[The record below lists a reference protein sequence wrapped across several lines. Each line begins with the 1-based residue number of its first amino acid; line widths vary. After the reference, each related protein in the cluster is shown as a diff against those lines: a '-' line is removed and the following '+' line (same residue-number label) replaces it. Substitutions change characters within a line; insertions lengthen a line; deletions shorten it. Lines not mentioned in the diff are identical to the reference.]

1 MASPTYII
9 DCSCTGDIV
18 YGVVQCKGC
27 SNTSCQ
33 TCDPSGSYLD
43 ITQKRIWNTVRVPAS
58 EYVMNLG
65 SLSVYQAPNDQLL
78 KPSPNPSSLLLYS
91 GVNWNQMSDRALPA
105 NLNISKI
112 TVVPSHGNS
121 TRSSI
126 TRDRPGSMRPGGKGV
141 DIKHGSYA
149 RYLARLKG
157 KGPLRTQQVTTIGTS
172 IKNASN
178 QQQAQAI
185 AIANNVYGNK
195 TRSFGIVK
203 SGPYTGPGKAGACLC
218 LFPKRN

>member
-1 MASPTYII
+1 MATPNYIV
-9 DCSCTGDIV
+9 DCSCTGDII

-27 SNTSCQ
+27 SNAYCQ

-58 EYVMNLG
+58 EYVMNLA
-65 SLSVYQAPNDQLL
+65 SLSVYQAP
-78 KPSPNPSSLLLYS
+78 STNPKYS
-91 GVNWNQMSDRALPA
+91 NVNWNQMSDRALPA

-157 KGPLRTQQVTTIGTS
+157 KGPLRTQQVTTIGTN
-172 IKNASN
+172 IINASN

-203 SGPYTGPGKAGACLC
+203 SGPISGPGKAGACLC

>member
-65 SLSVYQAPNDQLL
+65 SLSVYQAPIPFNIDP
-78 KPSPNPSSLLLYS
+78 KYS
-91 GVNWNQMSDRALPA
+91 NVNWNQMSDRALPA
-105 NLNISKI
+105 NLDISGI

>member
-1 MASPTYII
+1 MATPNYIV
-9 DCSCTGDIV
+9 DCSCTGDII

-27 SNTSCQ
+27 SNAYCQ

-58 EYVMNLG
+58 EYVMNLA
-65 SLSVYQAPNDQLL
+65 SLSVYQAPSTDQ
-78 KPSPNPSSLLLYS
+78 KYS
-91 GVNWNQMSDRALPA
+91 NVNWNQMSDRALPA

-157 KGPLRTQQVTTIGTS
+157 KGPLRTQQVTTIGTN

>member
-1 MASPTYII
+1 MATPSYIV
-9 DCSCTGDIV
+9 DCSCTGDII

-65 SLSVYQAPNDQLL
+65 SLSVYQAPIPFNIDP
-78 KPSPNPSSLLLYS
+78 KYS
-91 GVNWNQMSDRALPA
+91 NVNWNQMSDRALPA

>member
-65 SLSVYQAPNDQLL
+65 SLSVYQAPIPFNIDP
-78 KPSPNPSSLLLYS
+78 KYS
-91 GVNWNQMSDRALPA
+91 NVNWNQMSDRALPA

-157 KGPLRTQQVTTIGTS
+157 KGPLRTQQVTTIGTN

>member
-1 MASPTYII
+1 MATPTYII

-65 SLSVYQAPNDQLL
+65 SLSVYQAPSTDP
-78 KPSPNPSSLLLYS
+78 KYS
-91 GVNWNQMSDRALPA
+91 NVNWNQMSDRALPA

-157 KGPLRTQQVTTIGTS
+157 KGPLRTQQVTTIGTN

>member
-65 SLSVYQAPNDQLL
+65 SLSVYQAPSTDP
-78 KPSPNPSSLLLYS
+78 KYS
-91 GVNWNQMSDRALPA
+91 NVNWNQMSDRALPA

-195 TRSFGIVK
+195 TRAFGIVK

>member
-1 MASPTYII
+1 MTPPNYIV
-9 DCSCTGDIV
+9 DCSCTGDII

-27 SNTSCQ
+27 SNAYCQ

-58 EYVMNLG
+58 EYVMNLA
-65 SLSVYQAPNDQLL
+65 SLSVYQAPSTDP
-78 KPSPNPSSLLLYS
+78 KYS
-91 GVNWNQMSDRALPA
+91 NVNWNQMSDRALPA

-157 KGPLRTQQVTTIGTS
+157 KGPLRTQQVTTIGTN
-172 IKNASN
+172 IINASN

-203 SGPYTGPGKAGACLC
+203 SGPTSGPGKAGACLC

>member
-1 MASPTYII
+1 MTSPTYII

-65 SLSVYQAPNDQLL
+65 SLSVYQAPSTDP
-78 KPSPNPSSLLLYS
+78 KYS
-91 GVNWNQMSDRALPA
+91 NVNWNQMSDRALPA

-141 DIKHGSYA
+141 DIKH
-149 RYLARLKG
+149 
-157 KGPLRTQQVTTIGTS
+157 
-172 IKNASN
+172 
-178 QQQAQAI
+178 
-185 AIANNVYGNK
+185 
-195 TRSFGIVK
+195 
-203 SGPYTGPGKAGACLC
+203 
-218 LFPKRN
+218 

>member
-1 MASPTYII
+1 MTSPTYII

-65 SLSVYQAPNDQLL
+65 SLSVYQAPSTDP
-78 KPSPNPSSLLLYS
+78 KYS
-91 GVNWNQMSDRALPA
+91 NVNWNQMSDRALPA

-203 SGPYTGPGKAGACLC
+203 SGPYTGPGKAGPCLC

>member
-65 SLSVYQAPNDQLL
+65 SLSVYQAPSTDP
-78 KPSPNPSSLLLYS
+78 KYS
-91 GVNWNQMSDRALPA
+91 NVNWNQMSDRALPA

-157 KGPLRTQQVTTIGTS
+157 KGPLRTQQVTTIGTN

>member
-27 SNTSCQ
+27 SNTYCQ

-58 EYVMNLG
+58 EYVMNLA
-65 SLSVYQAPNDQLL
+65 SLSVYQAPSTDP
-78 KPSPNPSSLLLYS
+78 KYS
-91 GVNWNQMSDRALPA
+91 NVNWNQMSDRALPA

-126 TRDRPGSMRPGGKGV
+126 TRDRPGSMRPGGNGV

>member
-1 MASPTYII
+1 MTSAVI
-9 DCSCTGDIV
+9 DCSCTGDIIPQL
-18 YGVVQCKGC
+18 VQCKGC

-33 TCDPSGSYLD
+33 TCDPNGSYLN

-58 EYVMNLG
+58 EYTMNLG
-65 SLSVYQAPNDQLL
+65 SLSVYQAPSTDQ
-78 KPSPNPSSLLLYS
+78 LYS

-105 NLNISKI
+105 NFNISKI

-126 TRDRPGSMRPGGKGV
+126 TRHRPGSMRPGGKGV

-157 KGPLRTQQVTTIGTS
+157 KGPLRTQDITLIGTQ
-172 IKNASN
+172 IKNAPN
-178 QQQAQAI
+178 QRTAQAI
-185 AIANNVYGNK
+185 ALANNVYGNK
-195 TRSFGIVK
+195 TRSLGIVK
-203 SGPYTGPGKAGACLC
+203 SGPISGPGKAGSCLC
-218 LFPKRN
+218 LF

>member
-1 MASPTYII
+1 MTQPNYII

-65 SLSVYQAPNDQLL
+65 SLSVYQAPSTLYAPETIDASGHLV
-78 KPSPNPSSLLLYS
+78 YS